1 MSCPAW
7 AQVSLERRWIERRSG
22 LRRVWPG
29 RTGPGRDGVP
39 CPSAARP
46 EQNRHRLADGWQA
59 SAVRA
64 ILENPRYTGYAVF
77 GRWVKQEVLADPDDV
92 AAGHVTKFRRA
103 SVDRI
108 VRSRTQAQ
116 PAIVSVETFTEVQ
129 LLRRSKGAGGL
140 ESRAK
145 LERGPKATK
154 RVYAL
159 RGRVRCG
166 HCQRRMEG
174 TPRENRIYYRCA
186 ARSIVPGSPILAT
199 HPKNIY
205 LPENA
210 VLPHLNDW
218 IGGLLTPKN
227 RDATVAALAGAQPDA
242 TTNTRTEPLR
252 QRIKDA
258 ETRLRRLQAAIEA
271 GANPTALV
279 DALNRAEAER
289 DAARTELDALPSART
304 TSATEVH
311 AMIDYLDTIGRQ
323 VNDAS
328 PAKLQELYTALDLEL
343 LYNAEDRMLDVS
355 IRSAG
360 RGSKRVRGGT

>member
-1 MSCPAW
+1 M
-7 AQVSLERRWIERRSG
+7 
-22 LRRVWPG
+22 
-29 RTGPGRDGVP
+29 
-39 CPSAARP
+39 
-46 EQNRHRLADGWQA
+46 
-59 SAVRA
+59 
-64 ILENPRYTGYAVF
+64 
-77 GRWVKQEVLADPDDV
+77 KQEVLADPDDV